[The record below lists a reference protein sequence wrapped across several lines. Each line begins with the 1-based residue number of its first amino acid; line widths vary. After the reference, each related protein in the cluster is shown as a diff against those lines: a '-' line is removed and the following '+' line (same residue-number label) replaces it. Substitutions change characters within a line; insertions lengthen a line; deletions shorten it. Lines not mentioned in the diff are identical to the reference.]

1 MWILLVA
8 LILSGC
14 ITEHYYTDAGD
25 ECFSRIFILYQD
37 TDCKRGDRPIQIQTD
52 EKKDIKIEN
61 KK

>member
-25 ECFSRIFILYQD
+25 ECYSKHIPFYTSV
-37 TDCKRGDRPIQIQTD
+37 DCKKGDRPIQIQTD